1 MSIQALREKRAAIV
15 AEARELVNGDKY
27 SPDAYDA
34 LDNQIAAYDRQ
45 IADIER
51 SNKLVVENN
60 MRENVIEAAD
70 KVAKDKKSTPAAVFA
85 NWLRK
90 GERGLSAEEAQAFY
104 NTMSTTTGSE
114 GGFTVPVETAAQLIE
129 RLKAYGGM
137 RGVAN
142 ILVTATGAPL
152 SFPTADATAEEG
164 EIVAENIVAP
174 ALDTAFGTV
183 SLPVYKYTS
192 KSVAVPIELIQD
204 SVIDI
209 ESYVLDLLVTRL
221 GRITNKHFTTGTGSS
236 QPRGVVVGA
245 SEGVIAANS
254 TSQVTAITYDS
265 LVNLQHSLD
274 PAYRNGARFMMNDA
288 SVSVIR
294 KIKDGSSRPIFN
306 PGYDVGVPGG
316 LPDTLLGFPITVN
329 QDMATMAAGAKSIL
343 FGNFNRYTI
352 RDAMGVTLR
361 RFDDSA
367 FALKG
372 QVGFCGWLRSGGNLL
387 DVNAVKFFQNAAS

>member
-1 MSIQALREKRAAIV
+1 MSIQALREKRAAVV

-34 LDNQIAAYDRQ
+34 LINQIEALERQ
-45 IADIER
+45 ITDIER

-70 KVAKDKKSTPAAVFA
+70 RVAKDNKSAPAAVFA

-114 GGFTVPVETAAQLIE
+114 GGYTVPTETASQLIE
-129 RLKAYGGM
+129 RLKEYGGM

-164 EIVAENIVAP
+164 EIVAENVVAP
-174 ALDTAFGTV
+174 AADTAFGTV

-236 QPRGVVVGA
+236 QPRGVVTGA
-245 SEGVIAANS
+245 SEGVIAANGS
-254 TSQVTAITYDS
+254 SQVTAVTYDS

-288 SVSVIR
+288 SVGVIR
-294 KIKDGSSRPIFN
+294 KIKDGSSRPIFV
-306 PGYDVGVPGG
+306 PGYDQSVPGG

-329 QDMATMAAGAKSIL
+329 QDMAAMGAAAKSIL

-352 RDAMGVTLR
+352 RDAMGVTLAR
-361 RFDDSA
+361 YDDSA
-367 FALKG
+367 FGLKG

-387 DVNAVKFFQNAAS
+387 DVNAVKFFQNGAS